1 MAGPGAGGAVGVEEN
16 ATELVMDVL
25 RHGPEVE
32 VLAPPELREAVRERL
47 RLRQARAV
55 YGD

>member
-1 MAGPGAGGAVGVEEN
+1 MAGRGAGGAVGVEEN

>member
-32 VLAPPELREAVRERL
+32 VLAPTELRAAVGE